1 MKNILSIIGQGI
13 LALILWGSLAAFFLA
28 YFMSPASDGGRMF
41 Q

>member
-13 LALILWGSLAAFFLA
+13 LALIVWGSMAAFLLA
-28 YFMSPASDGGRMF
+28 YFMSPAADGGRVL